1 MIRVRLT
8 PLLRGQIVAGI
19 RSGGFVQVAA
29 EAWGVPKDVLDDW
42 LRRGTGKGARD
53 PYAAFAGDVRMAQA
67 QARLRAELL
76 VFQDEPKVWLE
87 HGPGRETPDRP
98 GWTTAARPAERGRDD
113 DALGPEALRLM
124 GSLVEWLQPYPD
136 ARATIATKVQETR
149 RQLAA

>member
-8 PLLRGQIVAGI
+8 PLLRSQIVAGI

-29 EAWGVPKDVLDDW
+29 EAWGVSKDVLDDW
-42 LRRGTGKGARD
+42 LRRGTGKGARA

-98 GWTTAARPAERGRDD
+98 GWTAAARPADRAD
-113 DALGPEALRLM
+113 DATLGPDALRLV
-124 GSLVEWLQPYPD
+124 GAIAERLLPFPA
-136 ARATIATKVQETR
+136 ARDTILATIPETNGR
-149 RQLAA
+149 RAA